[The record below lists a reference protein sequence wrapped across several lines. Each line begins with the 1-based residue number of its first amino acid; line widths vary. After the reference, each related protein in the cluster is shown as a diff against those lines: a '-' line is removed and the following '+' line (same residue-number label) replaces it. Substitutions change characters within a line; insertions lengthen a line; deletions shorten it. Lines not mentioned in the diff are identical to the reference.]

1 MTCYVARGDTMDIYK
16 TVIEKSTPDELA
28 ELIKNMA
35 TETDKYRTAF
45 YAAKAF
51 IDSHVA
57 DPDLTPEMVEKYD
70 LYHVA
75 IRGC

>member
-1 MTCYVARGDTMDIYK
+1 MDIYK
-16 TVIEKSTPDELA
+16 IIIEKSTQEELA
-28 ELIKNMA
+28 ELIKNMSA
-35 TETDKYRTAF
+35 ETEKYRTAF

-51 IDSHVA
+51 IDSHAA
-57 DPDLTPEMVEKYD
+57 DPDLTPEMCEKYD